1 MSAEV
6 NKLGHAPHP
15 QRPNS
20 AGEPPHD
27 AYHEELQTYIR
38 GLILAV
44 VLTAIPF
51 GLVDSHAMTGTSL
64 LIAIGVFALVQAVVH
79 FRYFL
84 HIQASHEHVD
94 QIVMIVFTAVILI
107 MMAGGTIWIL
117 GNLHSRMY

>member
-1 MSAEV
+1 MSNDV
-6 NKLGHAPHP
+6 SKLGHTPHP
-15 QRPNS
+15 QQPHL

-27 AYHEELQTYIR
+27 AYHDDLQSYIR

-44 VLTAIPF
+44 VLTAVPF

-64 LIAIGVFALVQAVVH
+64 LIAIAIFALVQAVVH

-84 HIQASHEHVD
+84 HIRASHEHVD
-94 QIVMIVFTAVILI
+94 QLVMIVFTAAILI